1 MTRQADARLRLEHL
15 RSGVPL
21 PPSVAPWVFGRAG
34 VLTQLAG
41 LLDTVETRGSRAY
54 ALAANYGDGKTHTLR
69 ALWPLATERNFVVST
84 IALTRETPM
93 DRLDRVYPKL
103 IADTYLPGAAQP
115 GIARLVLGLAT
126 DSPEARQ
133 LLEWARTDLHPKLY
147 AVLHNLLEGQSTEA
161 TEALLGDLE
170 RMDLGV
176 ADLKRI
182 HRANFHAPL
191 KAPRFSPQRDVRD
204 YLRLVD
210 YLIRLRGY
218 AGWVILFDEV
228 ELVGRLGRAG
238 RAKSY
243 ANVGRLAHDG
253 MGAGHVLSVF
263 AVASNFYT
271 DVLLRRKDDPL
282 ATEWLSV
289 RGDAEAAEACQRG
302 IALLQ
307 EAHLL
312 QPLSAANWQQFL
324 QDLIDAHET
333 AYDWSAGLSAD
344 AFWSAIRAIT
354 TETDTKVRV
363 RLRLAMQ
370 WLDLLYQ
377 YGHPPTV
384 RTVNGTGEVDLSEDP
399 TAVAAAAEATLVVHH
414 PPAAAGSEE
423 EG

>member
-1 MTRQADARLRLEHL
+1 MTRQANARLRLEHL

-21 PPSVAPWVFGRAG
+21 PPTVEPWVFGRAG
-34 VLTQLAG
+34 ILTHLAD
-41 LLDTVETRGSRAY
+41 LLDTVAAKSGRTY

-69 ALWPLATERNFVVST
+69 ALWHLASQRNFVVST
-84 IALTRETPM
+84 IALTRETPL
-93 DRLDRVYPKL
+93 DRLDRIYPKL

-115 GIARLVLGLAT
+115 GIARLVLGLDA
-126 DSPEARQ
+126 DSPESHR
-133 LLEWARTDLHPKLY
+133 LLEWARTELHPKLH

-161 TEALLGDLE
+161 TEVLLGDLE

-182 HRANFHAPL
+182 HRTNFHTAL
-191 KAPRFSPQRDVRD
+191 KAPRFSALRDVRD

-228 ELVGRLGRAG
+228 ELVGRLGRVG

-243 ANVGRLAHDG
+243 ANIGRLAIDG
-253 MGAGHVLSVF
+253 LGTGHVLPVF

-271 DVLLRRKDDPL
+271 DVLLRRNDQQL
-282 ATEWLSV
+282 APDWLAV
-289 RGDAEAAEACQRG
+289 RGDAEAVEACRRG

-312 QPLSAANWQQFL
+312 QPLSPANWQQFL
-324 QDLIDAHET
+324 QNLIDAHES
-333 AYDWSAGLSAD
+333 AYDWSSGLTGQSL
-344 AFWSAIRAIT
+344 WELVRAIT

-363 RLRLAMQ
+363 RLRLAIQ
-370 WLDLLYQ
+370 WLDLLHQ
-377 YGHPPTV
+377 YGRPPTI
-384 RTVNGTGEVDLSEDP
+384 RTVHGIGEVDVSEEP
-399 TAVAAAAEATLVVHH
+399 EAAAAAEDD
-414 PPAAAGSEE
+414 PAAAAPSAATEDE
-423 EG
+423 R